1 MRLFAEFDNF
11 RKRTAKER
19 IELFGTASKD
29 IMTSLLPILDNFERS
44 FKVNIPKE
52 DDGVLLI
59 YNQLKTELEKKGLKE
74 IENPIGKVLDTDFHE
89 AITNIPTEKNIPY
102 VWTDRFDLL
111 QWMGVTNAVDHVLAC
126 DSVSQHFANALK
138 KPATVVIGA
147 TFPENISYPNNPN
160 FKIFDLGKDK
170 RIYSPI
176 RIVHEPAYDLNNEG
190 LMLMEEAKRNEIV
203 NYVKEELNK
212 NE

>member
-1 MRLFAEFDNF
+1 MTVKKNKKEPSKIKKKDNKPSNKKEENKNLQEQLALEKDKNLRLFAEFDNF

-59 YNQLKTELEKKGLKE
+59 YNQLKAELEKKGLKE

-89 AITNIPTEKNIPY
+89 AITNIPTENKKDKGKIVDVIEKGY
-102 VWTDRFDLL
+102 LL
-111 QWMGVTNAVDHVLAC
+111 SSKVLRYA
-126 DSVSQHFANALK
+126 K
-138 KPATVVIGA
+138 VVIA
-147 TFPENISYPNNPN
+147 N
-160 FKIFDLGKDK
+160 
-170 RIYSPI
+170 
-176 RIVHEPAYDLNNEG
+176 
-190 LMLMEEAKRNEIV
+190 
-203 NYVKEELNK
+203 
-212 NE
+212 